1 MIRKSGHRFSEKIML
16 TRDSARGVGC
26 PAMLSRG
33 CMLFV
38 TRIFKCAAAISLLLA
53 TALNAGPARAD
64 DEFPFG
70 LEMTLDSAR
79 QPGSK
84 RLPTLE
90 IGDAGEA
97 VLELWCKGG
106 KGQFSVAGNT
116 VIFVPGA
123 MEDRSCSPAR
133 AQADDDLVAALSEAA
148 TWRRQGDFVS
158 FVGAKTL
165 RFRINTN

>member
-1 MIRKSGHRFSEKIML
+1 MVLL
-16 TRDSARGVGC
+16 TRV
-26 PAMLSRG
+26 
-33 CMLFV
+33 
-38 TRIFKCAAAISLLLA
+38 FKCTAAASVLFA
-53 TALNAGPARAD
+53 AALNVGPARAA

-70 LEMTLDSAR
+70 LEMTLDVAR

-90 IGDAGEA
+90 IGDAGE
-97 VLELWCKGG
+97 VILELWCKGG

-116 VIFVPGA
+116 VVFVPGPL
-123 MEDRSCSPAR
+123 EDRSCPPAR
-133 AQADDDLVAALSEAA
+133 AQADDELVAALGEAA
-148 TWRRQGDFVS
+148 TWKRQGDFVS